1 MPGAR
6 EAAAEVAGILEEPRN
21 ATDRWIPS
29 GAVCAA
35 ARSDLD
41 FLQIIAGLRPKPEVE
56 KPLLE
61 VVRAVAEHLARRPSA
76 QAPAQ
81 LWLAL
86 NRANPGIA
94 EAMLTGL
101 ATGWPVDRPAKFDEQ
116 ARSQLAALEPKLSP
130 GGVLQLTSLLKRWGL
145 QDEVRD
151 LTAGL
156 RKGLLNQV
164 ADHNLAEEPQLAAAR
179 DLIALRGDKE
189 DLAAVLDQ
197 ITPQAAPSLTR
208 GLLDAIGQAT
218 SPEVGQALVE
228 RWPVLTP
235 AARSTALTI
244 LLRRPAWTKAMLAGL
259 EKGQIDK
266 SDLSIDQAQQL
277 SRHPDST
284 IAAKAKKLLAS
295 GGRLPSPDRQKV
307 IDALLPLAKRH
318 GDANA
323 GKLVFEKNCAKC
335 HRFGAVGQTVG
346 PDLTGIAVRDRAD
359 ILTDILDP
367 NRSVEGNYRQYT
379 VETKNGLFLT
389 GLLTAE
395 TRTVVELLDSDAQK
409 HVIQRD
415 DIESLISSP
424 LSLMPEG
431 FEKLPEE
438 ELVSLLDF
446 LTAREKYLPLPLG
459 KAATITSV
467 RGMFYSR
474 DSNAERLVFAAWGPH
489 TVFGIPF
496 QLIDPRGGSI
506 PNAILLY
513 GPQGAVSKEMPK
525 SVSVPCNA
533 PAKTIHL
540 LSGVSGWGFPL
551 GTKGSVSMIV
561 RLHYADGQTEDHP
574 LRNGVHFA
582 DYIRVVDVPESK
594 LAFRLRGQQLRY
606 LALTPKRNAKIEKIE
621 FVKGPDDTAPLVMAV
636 TVEGLE

>member
-1 MPGAR
+1 
-6 EAAAEVAGILEEPRN
+6 VLE
-21 ATDRWIPS
+21 
-29 GAVCAA
+29 
-35 ARSDLD
+35 
-41 FLQIIAGLRPKPEVE
+41 
-56 KPLLE
+56 
-61 VVRAVAEHLARRPSA
+61 
-76 QAPAQ
+76 
-81 LWLAL
+81 
-86 NRANPGIA
+86 
-94 EAMLTGL
+94 
-101 ATGWPVDRPAKFDEQ
+101 
-116 ARSQLAALEPKLSP
+116 
-130 GGVLQLTSLLKRWGL
+130 
-145 QDEVRD
+145 
-151 LTAGL
+151 
-156 RKGLLNQV
+156 
-164 ADHNLAEEPQLAAAR
+164 
-179 DLIALRGDKE
+179 
-189 DLAAVLDQ
+189 
-197 ITPQAAPSLTR
+197 
-208 GLLDAIGQAT
+208 
-218 SPEVGQALVE
+218 
-228 RWPVLTP
+228 
-235 AARSTALTI
+235 
-244 LLRRPAWTKAMLAGL
+244 
-259 EKGQIDK
+259 
-266 SDLSIDQAQQL
+266 
-277 SRHPDST
+277 
-284 IAAKAKKLLAS
+284 
-295 GGRLPSPDRQKV
+295 
-307 IDALLPLAKRH
+307 ALLPLAKRH
-318 GDANA
+318 GDP
-323 GKLVFEKNCAKC
+323 GKGKQVFEKNCAKC

-459 KAATITSV
+459 KAATIASV
-467 RGMFYSR
+467 RGMFYNR
-474 DSNAERLVFAAWGPH
+474 DSTAERLVFAAWGPH
-489 TVFGIPF
+489 TVFGVPF

-525 SVSVPCNA
+525 SVSVPCNS
-533 PAKTIHL
+533 PAKAIHL

-561 RLHYADGQTEDHP
+561 RLHYADGQTEDHS